1 MNNIRGDTVVVSYKN
16 NNNEVEKM
24 NDKQKLTNQQLSAAG
39 MKREDNG
46 EIDHISEKKANSKKN
61 DNVKPRS

>member
-1 MNNIRGDTVVVSYKN
+1 MEG
-16 NNNEVEKM
+16 
-24 NDKQKLTNQQLSAAG
+24 KQKLTNQQLSAAG

-46 EIDHISEKKANSKKN
+46 EVDHISEKRATSRKN